1 MYLNQTT
8 FIVFIIF
15 MISVVLFL
23 LTSLI
28 FIIKIYKASDKTQD
42 AAFML
47 LVKYERME
55 SLLNDMKE
63 SSTSI
68 PVELCDAIDYIAD
81 TVESL
86 SSSNKKVL
94 QNFGKPLPGKI
105 YPQPQLAHAITDTI
119 REQISIELA
128 KSKKL
133 RIPKADYLSKVARN
147 VCRTYPEIDINYIA
161 NKCIAVFESM
171 GV

>member
-1 MYLNQTT
+1 
-8 FIVFIIF
+8 
-15 MISVVLFL
+15 MIMTLLFL
-23 LTSLI
+23 TTSFI
-28 FIIKIYKASDKTQD
+28 FIIKIYKAADKTQD
-42 AAFML
+42 AAYML

-55 SLLNDMKE
+55 SILNDIKE
-63 SSTSI
+63 SNTSI
-68 PVELCDAIDYIAD
+68 PVELCDAINYIAD

-105 YPQPQLAHAITDTI
+105 YPQPQLAHAMTETI
-119 REQISIELA
+119 KEQISIELA

-161 NKCIAVFESM
+161 SKCVAVFESM
-171 GV
+171 GG